1 MVLAVPDE
9 LDFSVW
15 PPQPGPPEPTTVTDA
30 TERPERPRRR
40 PWRVVY
46 WVTFGLLCA
55 AVVGLIAGFFLL
67 SRSVVVLSAGM
78 SPTIPAGSTAQYQRG
93 AGGVVRGDLVVIQSP
108 GGLLVRRVIGLPGDR
123 VMCCNSD
130 GWMEVDGKT
139 LIEYYVP
146 FNSPPSQVPFSGTLG
161 AGQMWVMGDNRA
173 ATIDSRTWGPLPMT
187 DILGRVIDVSGP
199 GGRTFLKTPETF
211 IADGLAPADS
221 RVPLPFLLF
230 GTAAVALVAVI
241 GLGTVG
247 TIRWAIR
254 RRRRKRQLV
263 SRRG

>member
-15 PPQPGPPEPTTVTDA
+15 PPQPGPPEPTTVTDV

-55 AVVGLIAGFFLL
+55 AVAGLTVGFLL
-67 SRSVVVLSAGM
+67 TFRIVLVPSPGM
-78 SPTIPAGSTAQYQRG
+78 APTIPAGGTADYQRG

-139 LIEYYVP
+139 LIEYYIP
-146 FNSPPSQVPFSGTLG
+146 FNSPPSQVSFAVTLG

-173 ATIDSRTWGPLPMT
+173 DAIDSRVWGPLPMT
-187 DILGRVIDVSGP
+187 DILGRVIAVSGP
-199 GGRTFLKTPETF
+199 GGHDFLKTPETF
-211 IADGLAPADS
+211 IADGLAPADR
-221 RVPLPFLLF
+221 RVPLTLVLF
-230 GTAAVALVAVI
+230 AASAVALVAVI
-241 GLGTVG
+241 GQGTVG
-247 TIRWAIR
+247 TIRWAMR
-254 RRRRKRQLV
+254 RRRRKRQSV
-263 SRRG
+263 SRQG